1 MESFVFGYNQ
11 IKAMELGLNLE
22 DLLILKY
29 ISDFSPKM
37 KTIIKN
43 NKLYFWIDYKYLLRC
58 LPIITKTPENLRLG
72 NFNRLL
78 NANVLEKITIPNPK
92 ILKRKGVAVFYA
104 FSTNY
109 YILLPPKT
117 VVVQPPKTVVVQPPK
132 TVVEIKYN
140 NDLYISNKE
149 KINKKESLQKNEFRT
164 NSERKYTQEQLND
177 IFNDMYDYD
186 NLNL

>member
-1 MESFVFGYNQ
+1 MQNIILGFKQE
-11 IKAMELGLNLE
+11 KAIELGLHLD
-22 DLLILKY
+22 DLIILRFLT
-29 ISDFSPKM
+29 DFSPKM
-37 KTIIKN
+37 INITDN
-43 NKLYFWIDYKYLLRC
+43 NKIYFWIDYKYLLRC
-58 LPIITKTPENLRLG
+58 LPIISKTPENLRLG

-92 ILKRKGVAVFYA
+92 ILNRRGVAVFYA

-117 VVVQPPKTVVVQPPK
+117 VV
-132 TVVEIKYN
+132 EIKYN
-140 NDLYISNKE
+140 NDLYINNKE
-149 KINKKESLQKNEFRT
+149 KIYKKESLQKNEFRT
-164 NSERKYTQEQLND
+164 NSERKYTPEQLND

>member
-11 IKAMELGLNLE
+11 IKARELGLNLE

-29 ISDFSPKM
+29 INDFSPKM

-43 NKLYFWIDYKYLLRC
+43 NKLYFWIDYKYLLC
-58 LPIITKTPENLRLG
+58 YLPIITKTPENLRLG
-72 NFNRLL
+72 NFKRLL

-92 ILKRKGVAVFYA
+92 ILNRRGVAVFYA

-117 VVVQPPKTVVVQPPK
+117 AVVQPPKTA
-132 TVVEIKYN
+132 VENKYN
-140 NDLYISNKE
+140 NDIYINNKE
-149 KINKKESLQKNEFRT
+149 KIYKKESLKKNEFRT
-164 NSERKYTQEQLND
+164 NSERKYTQEQLNN

-186 NLNL
+186 NLDL